1 MISRI
6 CVYCSSS
13 EKVAPLYFEAAET
26 TGRLIAEGGYEL
38 VYGGGNIGLMGALA
52 SAVKGGGG
60 RIISINLE
68 LFVQN
73 GINYDAADE
82 LIVLPSMDNR
92 KRIMAESSDAFIA
105 LPGGLG
111 TLEEL
116 AEVAA
121 LKQLHFHSKPIVI
134 LNINGYYDHL
144 LCWIENSIREM
155 FVKDKYRSIYHVTD
169 KPEDALAYIE
179 RYEPVELPVKW
190 YEE

>member
-13 EKVAPLYFEAAET
+13 EKVAPPYFEAAAMI
-26 TGRLIAEGGYEL
+26 GRLIAEGGYEL

-52 SAVKGGGG
+52 GAVKGGGG

-68 LFVQN
+68 LFVRN

-116 AEVAA
+116 AEVVA

-144 LCWIENSIREM
+144 LYWIENSIREM
-155 FVKDKYRSIYHVTD
+155 FVKEKYRSIYHVTEE
-169 KPEDALAYIE
+169 PEDAVAYIE

>member
-26 TGRLIAEGGYEL
+26 IGKLIAAGGYEL
-38 VYGGGNIGLMGALA
+38 VYGGGNLGLMGALA

-60 RIISINLE
+60 RIISVNLE
-68 LFVQN
+68 LFVQK

-82 LIVLPSMDNR
+82 LIVSPSMNKR

-116 AEVAA
+116 AEVIT

-144 LCWIENSIREM
+144 LYWVENSFHEM
-155 FVKDKYRSIYHVTD
+155 FVKEKYRSIYHVTD
-169 KPEDALAYIE
+169 DPADALVYIE
-179 RYEPVELPVKW
+179 GYESVELPVKW